1 MVAPGA
7 GVNGQLMENL
17 LPSFWTDHLSRVY
30 ENTAVGIG
38 SGATSTGNRVGA
50 KAAPLR
56 RGKRTSVVSKR
67 DKAKA
72 MHEGGHSY
80 REIARILG
88 VSGSY
93 AHKLVN
99 GA

>member
-7 GVNGQLMENL
+7 GVNGQLLENL
-17 LPSFWTDHLSRVY
+17 LLSFWTDPLRRVY
-30 ENTAVGIG
+30 EDTAVGIG

-56 RGKRTSVVSKR
+56 GGKRTSVVSKR

-72 MHEGGHSY
+72 MHAGGHSY
-80 REIARILG
+80 REIGRTLG
-88 VSGSY
+88 VSASY

-99 GA
+99 G